1 MEVMWSISMV
11 ALVSI
16 NARQIKMCLLYNIS
30 YIAPLNVYGNNKA
43 FGTIEYMNKKIP
55 KRDKI
60 IIINPYLII
69 RGMLP
74 AQSQFM
80 VRITAAG
87 QEKGGR

>member
-1 MEVMWSISMV
+1 MV

-16 NARQIKMCLLYNIS
+16 IVSQINMCLLHNIF

-43 FGTIEYMNKKIP
+43 FGMTENRSKKTP
-55 KRDKI
+55 KGDKI
-60 IIINPYLII
+60 IIIKPYLIR